1 MNNEWCFSLLL
12 REVLGPSFGGP
23 RGTRRWGSGDI
34 KELPLKAAKCLHVLS
49 FRDALI
55 AAREREYR
63 ARSVTEHLSAIE
75 GAPP

>member
-1 MNNEWCFSLLL
+1 MVFQFIATRSLGSKFWGSQGYKA
-12 REVLGPSFGGP
+12 V
-23 RGTRRWGSGDI
+23 GSGDI
-34 KELPLKAAKCLHVLS
+34 KELPLKAAKCLHILS

-55 AAREREYR
+55 AAREKEYW